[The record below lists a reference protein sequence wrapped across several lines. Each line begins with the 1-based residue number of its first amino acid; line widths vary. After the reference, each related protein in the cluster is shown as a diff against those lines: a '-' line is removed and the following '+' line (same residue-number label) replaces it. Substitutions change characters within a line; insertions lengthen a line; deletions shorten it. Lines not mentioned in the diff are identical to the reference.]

1 MTLFRR
7 SNDVEVSISPEFDRE
22 YRPEDTPIHTGI
34 YRCRGC
40 GREIVAEA
48 NKPFPPETPGTHRP
62 KGQFD
67 GDWRSLRSPNH
78 TERSGSPIAACD
90 PAPLPGTSIFT

>member
-22 YRPEDTPIHTGI
+22 YRPEEMPIHTGI

-40 GREIVAEA
+40 GCEIVAEA
-48 NKPFPPETPGTHRP
+48 NKPFPPEKHPRHSPAQGTIRWATGSRCAARTALSARKVLMAELRP
-62 KGQFD
+62 
-67 GDWRSLRSPNH
+67 N
-78 TERSGSPIAACD
+78 
-90 PAPLPGTSIFT
+90 FT